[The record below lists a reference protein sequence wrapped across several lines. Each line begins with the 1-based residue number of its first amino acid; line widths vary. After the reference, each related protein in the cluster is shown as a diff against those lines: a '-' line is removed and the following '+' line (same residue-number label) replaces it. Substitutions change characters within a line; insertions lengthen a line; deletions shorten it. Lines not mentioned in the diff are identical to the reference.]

1 MVVHRSCDAI
11 ASDLSSFRA
20 ERSMHT
26 RAAVATPAI
35 AMHATDFL
43 DQLAIGGRSYAFLAR
58 IGVPSHVRVFVA
70 IQ

>member
-43 DQLAIGGRSYAFLAR
+43 DQLAIGGRMLSWR
-58 IGVPSHVRVFVA
+58 GSVCHPM
-70 IQ
+70 